1 MKVIFFGAYDINAR
15 IPLVAE
21 LRNRGIDV
29 ELAGIGATPTAAD
42 STAHGTITHAVG
54 SGNLKRDI
62 AKIPGLVR
70 QLRLERGADLIHSW
84 DSLPGALAMQ
94 AAKNDADGLY
104 TRTIT
109 GTGQSFSTT
118 GAKGFALRSG
128 YGTAQR
134 LNADEADFTVF
145 QNTDDHKLFL
155 RKGWIPAAKAMVI
168 PGSGVKLQTFDEAR
182 RSDRG
187 AAIRAEY
194 GIGDR
199 WLVVLASRLLKAK
212 GVAEFCEAGRLCD
225 GRLGRQTV
233 FLIVGSEE
241 PNPRRAASVTPFKG
255 AEVEV
260 MYGGNCPDM
269 PGLLATTDVVML
281 PTAYREGIPRILL
294 EAAAAE
300 VPIVAS
306 DMPGCRDVVIHN
318 ETGLR
323 IPARAAQ
330 PMADAAVRLVH
341 DAVFAKELAIA
352 ARERVESLMTLDII
366 AGQYADLF
374 HQLTAQK
381 HPAACPAASSK
392 ESRS

>member
-1 MKVIFFGAYDINAR
+1 MRWAVSRSHSSLTGSLTTVAGIYFTIHPDTWPIPTLGRVPGATSDRNRTMKVIFFGAYDINAR

-118 GAKGFALRSG
+118 GAKGFALRSA

-134 LNADEADFTVF
+134 LNADEADFTIF

-155 RKGWIPAAKAMVI
+155 HKG
-168 PGSGVKLQTFDEAR
+168 
-182 RSDRG
+182 
-187 AAIRAEY
+187 
-194 GIGDR
+194 
-199 WLVVLASRLLKAK
+199 
-212 GVAEFCEAGRLCD
+212 
-225 GRLGRQTV
+225 
-233 FLIVGSEE
+233 
-241 PNPRRAASVTPFKG
+241 
-255 AEVEV
+255 
-260 MYGGNCPDM
+260 
-269 PGLLATTDVVML
+269 
-281 PTAYREGIPRILL
+281 
-294 EAAAAE
+294 
-300 VPIVAS
+300 
-306 DMPGCRDVVIHN
+306 
-318 ETGLR
+318 
-323 IPARAAQ
+323 
-330 PMADAAVRLVH
+330 
-341 DAVFAKELAIA
+341 
-352 ARERVESLMTLDII
+352 
-366 AGQYADLF
+366 
-374 HQLTAQK
+374 
-381 HPAACPAASSK
+381 
-392 ESRS
+392 

>member
-1 MKVIFFGAYDINAR
+1 MKVLFFGAYDIDAR
-15 IPLVAE
+15 IPLVVE
-21 LRNRGIDV
+21 LAQHGIDV
-29 ELAGIGATPTAAD
+29 ELAGIGATPTSVN

-54 SGNLKRDI
+54 RGNLKRDI
-62 AKIPGLVR
+62 TTIPSLLR
-70 QLRLERGADLIHSW
+70 QLRIERGADLVHSW

-109 GTGQSFSTT
+109 GTGQSFSTP

-128 YGTAQR
+128 YGAAQW

-145 QNTDDHKLFL
+145 QNTDDHKLFVD
-155 RKGWIPAAKAMVI
+155 KSWIPATKAMVI

-182 RSDRG
+182 RTDRG
-187 AAIRAEY
+187 AAMRAQY
-194 GIGDR
+194 GVGDR

-225 GRLGRQTV
+225 GKLGRQAV

-241 PNPRRAASVTPFKG
+241 PNPRRAAAVTPFKG
-255 AEVEV
+255 TEVEV

-269 PGLLATTDVVML
+269 AGLLATTDVVML

-300 VPIVAS
+300 VPLVAS

-323 IPARAAQ
+323 VPPRAAQ
-330 PMADAAVRLVH
+330 PMADAAIRLAH
-341 DAVFAKELAIA
+341 DAVFAKGLATA
-352 ARERVESLMTLDII
+352 ARDRVEGQMTLDII

-374 HQLTAQK
+374 HQLTAQ
-381 HPAACPAASSK
+381 HPAARPAAFSK